1 VFRPVLESSKPP
13 SSFIGSLLG
22 GRGVSSRVGS
32 WRGCLMRSFL
42 GCDVFLLSLLAH
54 SGVVLTL
61 GRQGPQEG
69 SVCGFLVGPTFLGAQ
84 AFPKR

>member
-1 VFRPVLESSKPP
+1 
-13 SSFIGSLLG
+13 
-22 GRGVSSRVGS
+22 
-32 WRGCLMRSFL
+32 MRSFL

-84 AFPKR
+84 AFPER